1 MELDSI
7 EIPKSVTKLGKACF
21 RGCDNLRYI
30 KLPSR
35 FKAIEDRLEIPYGCE
50 VIYY

>member
-1 MELDSI
+1 MLRSI
-7 EIPKSVTKLGKACF
+7 SIPNSVVKLGDFCF
-21 RGCDNLRYI
+21 KGCDNLRYI

>member
-1 MELDSI
+1 MLGCI
-7 EIPKSVTKLGKACF
+7 EIPNSVVKLGDFCF
-21 RGCDNLRYI
+21 SGCVIARYI